1 MPIALVTPDLE
12 RLPGYACALRRGWS
26 PDNVR
31 GEAAR
36 ERLAAIEADAA
47 GFVASLT
54 DAEARGAPIALPD
67 GSRVPRLP
75 GLPDLH
81 RWIWDGAFRGSI
93 GLRWQPGTAAL
104 PPHVLGHIG
113 YAVVPWKR
121 GRGYAR
127 QALSLLLPEA
137 AALGL
142 PYVEITTA
150 PGNVASQR
158 VIEGC
163 GGWLVER
170 FREPPTY
177 GGAEA
182 LRYRI
187 ELAYKLE
194 PSASALSS

>member
-31 GEAAR
+31 GAAAAAR
-36 ERLAAIEADAA
+36 EQLAAIEADAA
-47 GFVASLT
+47 AFVASRT
-54 DAEARGAPIALPD
+54 DMEARGEPIALPD
-67 GSRVPRLP
+67 GTRVQRLP
-75 GLPDLH
+75 GFH
-81 RWIWDGAFRGSI
+81 RWIWDGAFCGDI

-121 GRGYAR
+121 RRGYAR
-127 QALSLLLPEA
+127 QALELLLPEA

-142 PYVEITTA
+142 PHVEITTA
-150 PGNVASQR
+150 PDNLASRR
-158 VIEGC
+158 VIEAC
-163 GGWLVER
+163 GGRLVER
-170 FREPPTY
+170 FHEPSTH

-187 ELAYKLE
+187 ELV
-194 PSASALSS
+194 